1 MHVNPNAVTIHA
13 VNFWTVK
20 DRRPKAF
27 TGSPLALIG
36 QHRAWH
42 DKKDAPCFSTVTYRK
57 RATRGNEGVMT
68 LTALVMDYDHLTAEQ
83 TGFVFDQSAPGPA
96 WPTAASATIPASRT
110 GWSFRLM
117 LFLDRPIA
125 AAEHAGLWRW

>member
-27 TGSPLALIG
+27 NGSPLALIG

-42 DKKDAPCFSTVTYRK
+42 DKRDAPCFSTVTYRK
-57 RATRGNEGVMT
+57 RATRGNE
-68 LTALVMDYDHLTAEQ
+68 
-83 TGFVFDQSAPGPA
+83 A
-96 WPTAASATIPASRT
+96 W
-110 GWSFRLM
+110 
-117 LFLDRPIA
+117 
-125 AAEHAGLWRW
+125 